1 MQQDNT
7 WQDKGPGKETSKPR
21 QYSSKTDKTTDQDK
35 KKRHTQKAVDFA
47 QKAAKRPL
55 FRQLTDLFSTCL
67 HTLFT
72 QVVILTHV

>member
-21 QYSSKTDKTTDQDK
+21 SQDNTARQTRQQDQDK
-35 KKRHTQKAVDFA
+35 KKRHTQKAVNFA

-55 FRQLTDLFSTCL
+55 FGSDS
-67 HTLFT
+67 
-72 QVVILTHV
+72 